1 VSESHGPRARASD
14 RAASGGRASHPGAPD
29 ARASEPAAPG
39 ASASDHP
46 ALRDGHVAEPLR
58 AEFPGLG
65 IVSLTLPAP
74 RARRSPKGVREHLAV
89 LSTRFRG
96 ADALALRQRPVP
108 HAYRVAFRHV
118 GLDPDVTRTPIEAA
132 AIERVLQGGFVS
144 RGLLDDAL
152 TIALVE
158 TGVPLWALDADA
170 VDGDL
175 RLRLAR
181 TGERLGEQDEAPS
194 LPDGQIV
201 VADAHTPLAPL
212 FGEPAPDHLP
222 GRTSSHLLL
231 YALRVDGVP
240 LLHVRE
246 ALWQAAETLSAV

>member
-1 VSESHGPRARASD
+1 VT
-14 RAASGGRASHPGAPD
+14 AP
-29 ARASEPAAPG
+29 PAP
-39 ASASDHP
+39 
-46 ALRDGHVAEPLR
+46 RDGHVAEELR
-58 AEFPGLG
+58 EELPGLG
-65 IVSLTLPAP
+65 VVSLALPAP
-74 RARRSPKGVREHLAV
+74 QARRSPSGVREHLAV

-118 GLDPDVTRTPIEAA
+118 GLDPDATRTPIEAA
-132 AIERVLQGGFVS
+132 AIERLVQGGFVS

-158 TGVPLWALDADA
+158 TGVPVWALDGDA

-181 TGERLGEQDEAPS
+181 GGERLGDAAEAPE

-201 VADAHTPLAPL
+201 VADARTPLAPL
-212 FGEPAPDHLP
+212 FGEPVPERLPDR
-222 GRTSSHLLL
+222 RTARLLL
-231 YALRVDGVP
+231 FALRVDGVP
-240 LLHVRE
+240 FVHVEE
-246 ALWQAAETLSAV
+246 ALWQCAETLAAA

>member
-1 VSESHGPRARASD
+1 VSDSSRARASD
-14 RAASGGRASHPGAPD
+14 RAVSSARASGPGAPD
-29 ARASEPAAPG
+29 ARASEPAARG
-39 ASASDHP
+39 ASPSDRP
-46 ALRDGHVAEPLR
+46 APCDGHVAEPLR
-58 AEFPGLG
+58 EELPGLG

-74 RARRSPKGVREHLAV
+74 RARRSPEGVREHLAV

-132 AIERVLQGGFVS
+132 AIERLLQGGFVS

-158 TGVPLWALDADA
+158 TGVALWVLDADT
-170 VDGDL
+170 VHGDL
-175 RLRLAR
+175 QLRLAR
-181 TGERLGEQDEAPS
+181 HGERLGEQTEAPP

-201 VADAHTPLAPL
+201 VADTRAPLAPL
-212 FGEPAPDHLP
+212 FGEPGPDYLP
-222 GRTSSHLLL
+222 GKQTTHLLL
-231 YALRVDGVP
+231 YALRVNGAP
-240 LLHVRE
+240 LVHVQE
-246 ALWQAAETLSAV
+246 ALWQAAETLASA

>member
-1 VSESHGPRARASD
+1 MSER
-14 RAASGGRASHPGAPD
+14 
-29 ARASEPAAPG
+29 PAAREG
-39 ASASDHP
+39 
-46 ALRDGHVAEPLR
+46 RVADALR
-58 AEFPGLG
+58 AELPGLG
-65 IVSLTLPAP
+65 VVSLVFPAP
-74 RARRSPKGVREHLAV
+74 RATRSPRGVREHLAV

-132 AIERVLQGGFVS
+132 AIERLVQGGFVS

-175 RLRLAR
+175 ELRLAR
-181 TGERLGEQDEAPS
+181 DGERLGEHPEALP

-201 VADAHTPLAPL
+201 VADARTPLAPL
-212 FGEPAPDHLP
+212 FGEPAQDRLP
-222 GRTSSHLLL
+222 GRRTARLLL
-231 YALRVDGVP
+231 YALRVNGVP
-240 LLHVRE
+240 PVHVEE
-246 ALWQAAETLSAV
+246 ALWQAAETLRAASN

>member
-1 VSESHGPRARASD
+1 VSERPARDHSTPADPADREIPRD
-14 RAASGGRASHPGAPD
+14 GLV
-29 ARASEPAAPG
+29 AAP
-39 ASASDHP
+39 
-46 ALRDGHVAEPLR
+46 LRDEL
-58 AEFPGLG
+58 PGLG
-65 IVSLTLPAP
+65 VVSLALPAP
-74 RARRSPKGVREHLAV
+74 RAKRSPKGVREHLAV

-132 AIERVLQGGFVS
+132 AIERLVQGGFVS

-175 RLRLAR
+175 WLRLAR
-181 TGERLGEQDEAPS
+181 AGERLGEQPEAPP
-194 LPDGQIV
+194 LPHGQIV
-201 VADAHTPLAPL
+201 VADVRTPLAPL
-212 FGEPAPDHLP
+212 FGEPAPDRLP
-222 GRTSSHLLL
+222 HRRTTRLLL

-240 LLHVRE
+240 LVHVQE
-246 ALWQAAETLSAV
+246 ALWQAAETLAAA

>member
-1 VSESHGPRARASD
+1 VSLQGEPPAPRE
-14 RAASGGRASHPGAPD
+14 G
-29 ARASEPAAPG
+29 
-39 ASASDHP
+39 
-46 ALRDGHVAEPLR
+46 LVAEPLR
-58 AEFPGLG
+58 EELPGLG
-65 IVSLTLPAP
+65 VVSLVVPAP
-74 RARRSPKGVREHLAV
+74 ATKRSPEGVREHLAV

-118 GLDPDVTRTPIEAA
+118 GLDPDTTRTPVEAA
-132 AIERVLQGGFVS
+132 AIERLVQGGFVS

-158 TGVPLWALDADA
+158 TGVPVWALDADA

-175 RLRLAR
+175 WLRLAR
-181 TGERLGEQDEAPS
+181 AGEQLGEHDGALP

-201 VADAHTPLAPL
+201 VADARTPLALL
-212 FGEPAPDHLP
+212 FGEPAPDRLP
-222 GRTSSHLLL
+222 HRRTARLLL

-240 LLHVRE
+240 LVHVEE
-246 ALWQAAETLSAV
+246 ALWQCADVLAA

>member
-1 VSESHGPRARASD
+1 MSD
-14 RAASGGRASHPGAPD
+14 SGA
-29 ARASEPAAPG
+29 PAAPRDG
-39 ASASDHP
+39 PVAAP
-46 ALRDGHVAEPLR
+46 LRDEL
-58 AEFPGLG
+58 PGLG
-65 IVSLTLPAP
+65 IVSLALPVP
-74 RARRSPKGVREHLAV
+74 RAKRSPTGVREHLAV

-96 ADALALRQRPVP
+96 AEALALRQRPVP

-132 AIERVLQGGFVS
+132 AVERLVQGGFVS

-175 RLRLAR
+175 QLRLAR
-181 TGERLGEQDEAPS
+181 VGERLGGQSEEPP

-201 VADAHTPLAPL
+201 VADAHVPLAPL
-212 FGEPAPDHLP
+212 FGEPSPVRLP
-222 GRTSSHLLL
+222 HRHTCRLLL
-231 YALRVDGVP
+231 YALCVDGVP
-240 LLHVRE
+240 RVHVEE
-246 ALWQAAETLSAV
+246 ALWQCAETLVAS